1 LGAFAD
7 GGAGRCL
14 SIIPVTR
21 LSAIFMLCPSLHPHQ
36 CSPPNNNPHVPNQT
50 EMTNDVLWGSVSDEQ
65 RVYCWVGSVCMVAE
79 WFWYM
84 VFQ

>member
-1 LGAFAD
+1 MPLYYSCNEIVRHLYVVSLTAPSSVQSPQQQPTHTEPD
-7 GGAGRCL
+7 GNL
-14 SIIPVTR
+14 
-21 LSAIFMLCPSLHPHQ
+21 
-36 CSPPNNNPHVPNQT
+36 
-50 EMTNDVLWGSVSDEQ
+50 TNDVLWGSVSDEQ